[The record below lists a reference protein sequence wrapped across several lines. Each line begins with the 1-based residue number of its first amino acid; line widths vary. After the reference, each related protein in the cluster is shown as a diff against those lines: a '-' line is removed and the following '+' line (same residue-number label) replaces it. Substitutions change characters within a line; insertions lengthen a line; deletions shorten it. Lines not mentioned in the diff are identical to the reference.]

1 MDGHLSWHCFS
12 ISVAFIKNGYW
23 LKVSL
28 FLICKEKYFLLLLV
42 CICKWMYPQ
51 GNDYISYRISQADK
65 LHINIRLIHLPEKS
79 EATSLPCS
87 FLRRDRDRGGIRLYF
102 LRMGN
107 RTQENHAKLH
117 LGRFKLD
124 IRKKLFSVR
133 VIKHWNRL
141 PRGDWCPKLVSVQVT
156 LG

>member
-1 MDGHLSWHCFS
+1 M
-12 ISVAFIKNGYW
+12 
-23 LKVSL
+23 
-28 FLICKEKYFLLLLV
+28 
-42 CICKWMYPQ
+42 
-51 GNDYISYRISQADK
+51 
-65 LHINIRLIHLPEKS
+65 
-79 EATSLPCS
+79 PCS

-141 PRGDWCPKLVSVQVT
+141 PRGD
-156 LG
+156 